1 MPMLS
6 SGASTRRDW
15 ILRNHLVTYSCMPRV
30 IPRTD
35 PFHAV
40 ADPTRRAI
48 LDRLRRGAAPA
59 TEIAAGFRISRP
71 AVSRH
76 LRVLR
81 DARLV
86 REQRRGG
93 IDGRQRVYEL
103 APAPLTD
110 VAKWIAGYQKFWP
123 SNLANLKRHVEG
135 STDWTFDRPPEKPQ
149 S

>member
-1 MPMLS
+1 
-6 SGASTRRDW
+6 
-15 ILRNHLVTYSCMPRV
+15 MPRA
-30 IPRTD
+30 IPGTD

-48 LDRLRRGAAPA
+48 LDRLRRGAVPA
-59 TEIAAGFRISRP
+59 SEIAAGFRISRP

-86 REQRRGG
+86 REQRGG
-93 IDGRQRVYEL
+93 GVDGRQRVYEL
-103 APAPLTD
+103 TPAPLND
-110 VAKWIAGYQKFWP
+110 VARWIAGYQKFWP
-123 SNLANLKRHVEG
+123 SNLANLKRHLEG
-135 STDWTFDRPPEKPQ
+135 STDWSFDRPPEKSQ